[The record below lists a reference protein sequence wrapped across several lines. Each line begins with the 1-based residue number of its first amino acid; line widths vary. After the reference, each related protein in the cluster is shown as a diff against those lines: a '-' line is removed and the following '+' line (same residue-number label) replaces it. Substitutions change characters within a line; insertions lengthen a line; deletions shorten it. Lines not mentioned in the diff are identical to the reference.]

1 MVASINSTGSVNEG
15 EDSMSIFLKDI
26 PLAVAK
32 NRLFSALEEQGLT
45 GVKGHETIPLTEFAS
60 GRVLAEGVWAKISS
74 PHYHSSAM
82 DGFAVLAN
90 DTREA
95 LPSRPLKLVVGEKAF
110 YVDTG
115 DPLPKNTNAVIP
127 IENVEPIYQ
136 DGTLEKDVRHPR
148 EILILSTVT
157 PWSNIRLLGEDIVA
171 TQLVIPAGQQ
181 LRPFDLGAI
190 AACGHSTIIV
200 IRKPVVAIIPTGD
213 ELVDIGEGA
222 KAGDIIEYNSMM
234 IAAQVNSWGG
244 AAKRYPIVKDNLD
257 CLREAVIHAASHSDL
272 ILLNAGSSAGADDY
286 SSQVVE
292 SLGQLLVHGVAV
304 RPGHP
309 VIIGMVNLTIK
320 NQERHV
326 PIIGVPGY
334 PVSAALTCEL
344 FVEPLITMWAG
355 ITNKSIQEVDAE
367 LTHKVTSP
375 SGDDDMMRVALG
387 KVANR
392 LMAAPLNR
400 GAGVITSLV
409 RADGISMIPRGIQGM
424 EAGEKI
430 RVRLYR
436 SLSELDK
443 TLFITGSHDLTLDV
457 LAEYLAEKGHRLVTA
472 NVGSLGGLL
481 ALSKGEAHASG
492 SHLLDPETGGY
503 NDSYIRQYLSGRPI
517 NVMSW
522 VGRIQGLLVQKGNP
536 KKVMTLN
543 DLTRPDI
550 EFANRQRGAG
560 TRVLLDYQ
568 LKKSGILN
576 SNIRGYQ
583 NEEYTHLGVAAAV
596 VSGRADCGL
605 GITAAATALDL
616 DFVPLFTETYEI
628 VIPTGIFHS
637 TLFEPVIQAANDQ
650 EFHIRVEKLPGYDTT
665 HMGIIRSLS

>member
-628 VIPTGIFHS
+628 VIPTEIFHS

>member
-1 MVASINSTGSVNEG
+1 MSVY
-15 EDSMSIFLKDI
+15 LKDI
-26 PLAVAK
+26 PLDVAK
-32 NRLFSALEEQGLT
+32 KRLLSALEEHGLN
-45 GVKGHETIPLTEFAS
+45 GVKGHETIPLNEFAS

-82 DGFAVLAN
+82 DGFAVSAV
-90 DTREA
+90 DTRDA
-95 LPSRPLKLVVGEKAF
+95 LPSRPLKLVVGEKAY

-127 IENVEPIYQ
+127 IENVEPIHQ
-136 DGTLEKDVRHPR
+136 DGTSEQDVRHPR
-148 EILILSTVT
+148 EILIRSSVT
-157 PWSNIRLLGEDIVA
+157 PWSHIRLLGEDIVA

-181 LRPFDLGAI
+181 LSPFDLGAI
-190 AACGHSTIIV
+190 AACGHSAINV

-213 ELVDIGEGA
+213 ELVEIGEGA

-257 CLREAVIHAASHSDL
+257 CLREAVIHAAAHSDL

-286 SSQVVE
+286 TSQVVE

-309 VIIGMVNLTIK
+309 VIIGMVNVNIK

-436 SLSELDK
+436 SVTELDK

-492 SHLLDPETGGY
+492 SHLLDPETGIY
-503 NDSYIRQYLSGRPI
+503 NDSYIRQYLAGHSV

-536 KKVMTLN
+536 KKIMTLD
-543 DLTRPDI
+543 DLIRPDV

-568 LKKSGILN
+568 LKLSGIPN

-596 VSGRADCGL
+596 ISGRADCGL

-616 DFVPLFTETYEI
+616 DFVPLFTETYEL
-628 VIPTGIFHS
+628 VIPVENYHS
-637 TLFEPVIQAANDQ
+637 ALFEPIIQSANNP
-650 EFHIRVEKLPGYDTT
+650 EFHSRVQKLPGYDTSQ
-665 HMGIIRSLS
+665 MGKLRLVS